1 MEDKRFSRLER
12 LVGASGLRRLEGAH
26 VAVVGLGAVGSYA
39 VEGLARAGVGRLRL
53 VDFDEVRPTNI
64 NRQLYALDSTVGLP
78 KVEVARRRVADINPR
93 CVVEPL
99 RIFVHVETL
108 DQVLEGP
115 PDLLID
121 AIDALTPK
129 VETIAA
135 ALESGVP
142 LISCMGAAV
151 RTEPSRIRVGSLLGS
166 QGCPLARRIRQRL
179 RKRGLPLDFTC
190 VYSDEPPSEET
201 LTGGP
206 PSGESPE
213 EDTLRRGRKRRTLGS
228 LPTLTGIFGLTAANE
243 AIRMLLGLS
252 RAREGKSR

>member
-1 MEDKRFSRLER
+1 MEETRFSRLER
-12 LVGASGLRRLEGAH
+12 LVGASGLRRLAGAH

-93 CVVEPL
+93 CAVEPL
-99 RIFVHVETL
+99 QIFVHVENL
-108 DQVLEGP
+108 DQVLAGP

-135 ALESGVP
+135 ALDRKVP

-151 RTEPSRIRVGSLLGS
+151 RTDPSRIKVGSLFS
-166 QGCPLARRIRQRL
+166 SRGCPLARRIRQRL

-190 VYSDEPPSEET
+190 VYSDEPLSDEARTDEHPCEEHPSGDAPEEET
-201 LTGGP
+201 I
-206 PSGESPE
+206 
-213 EDTLRRGRKRRTLGS
+213 RRGRKRRTLGS
-228 LPTLTGIFGLTAANE
+228 LPTLTGIFGLTAANQ
-243 AIRMLLGLS
+243 AIRVLLGTAS
-252 RAREGKSR
+252 H